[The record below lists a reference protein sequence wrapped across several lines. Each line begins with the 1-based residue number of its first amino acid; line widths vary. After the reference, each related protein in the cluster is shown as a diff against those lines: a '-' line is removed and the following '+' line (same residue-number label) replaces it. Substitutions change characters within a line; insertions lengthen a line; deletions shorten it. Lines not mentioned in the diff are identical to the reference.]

1 MSGHSKWATT
11 KRKKE
16 SIDAKRGSLF
26 TKLGK
31 IIAVAARDGADPN
44 TNFKLRMAVDKA
56 KSYSMPKD
64 NIERAIAKGSGQGGE
79 VAPETVIYEAYGPEG
94 VALIIETVTDNK
106 NRTVSEIKH
115 ILSKHGGTFGS
126 SGSVMWQFQ
135 IQGIIYLKNEKITDE
150 QELQLIELGADDI
163 LTSDDQVRVIC
174 ALETLQQ
181 VKHNIS
187 ESGQFE
193 IDEVTTEYHAKDLL
207 TPKTPEKIISLL
219 EALDEDDDVNNVFTN
234 ADI

>member
-64 NIERAIAKGSGQGGE
+64 NIERAIAKGSGQNGE
-79 VAPETVIYEAYGPEG
+79 AALETIVYEAYGPEG
-94 VALIIETVTDNK
+94 VALIVETVTDNK

-115 ILSKHGGTFGS
+115 ILGKHGGTFGS

-135 IQGIIYLKNEKITDE
+135 IRGIIYLKNDKITDE

-163 LTSDDQVRVIC
+163 LTSDEQVRVIC
-174 ALETLQQ
+174 PLETLQQ
-181 VKHNIS
+181 VKHNIA

-207 TPKTPEKIISLL
+207 TPKDPEKMISLL

>member
-1 MSGHSKWATT
+1 M
-11 KRKKE
+11 
-16 SIDAKRGSLF
+16 F